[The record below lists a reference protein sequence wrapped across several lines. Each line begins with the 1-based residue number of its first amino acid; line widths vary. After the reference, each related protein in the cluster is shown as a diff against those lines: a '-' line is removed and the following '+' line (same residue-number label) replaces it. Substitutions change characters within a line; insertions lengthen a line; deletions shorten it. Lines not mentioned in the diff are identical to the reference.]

1 MFIIKGILDWLLQQQ
16 PLLTLG
22 VIYYLLFNV
31 PSLIFGFSESFAISE
46 RIFLYKALVLRLT
59 IISLFVYYDSTKIAK
74 SNLRM
79 EFVTLALL
87 STVDVFVSI
96 SARDLILLFCV
107 LELQV
112 LSGCA
117 LAAFNFKAFNFK
129 EFRSLEAR
137 LYSVLAYS
145 CWWFNPS
152 WHCVSL
158 WI

>member
-1 MFIIKGILDWLLQQQ
+1 M
-16 PLLTLG
+16 
-22 VIYYLLFNV
+22 

-117 LAAFNFKAFNFK
+117 LAAFNFKESK
-129 EFRSLEAR
+129 SLEAR

>member
-46 RIFLYKALVLRLT
+46 RILLHKALVLRLT
-59 IISLFVYYDSTKIAK
+59 IMSLFVYYDSTKIAK

-79 EFVTLALL
+79 EFVTLVLL

-96 SARDLILLFCV
+96 SVRDLILLFCV

-112 LSGCA
+112 LSFCA
-117 LAAFNFKAFNFK
+117 LAAFNFKESK
-129 EFRSLEAR
+129 SLEAR